1 MEITMQLYSLNED
14 LTIYDRST
22 TLKERAANYLGM
34 NAGDPLSKK
43 EIRRL
48 QGKANKMKKSGVKAQ
63 RNRDLA
69 LKHLKIDEPGNS

>member
-1 MEITMQLYSLNED
+1 MQLYSLNED

-43 EIRRL
+43 EARKL
-48 QGKANKMKKSGVKAQ
+48 LAKARKLKKSNIKSQ
-63 RNRDLA
+63 RNRDLE
-69 LKHLKIDEPGNS
+69 LKTLRANDIHNS